1 MKRLLVMLLLLP
13 SVMAAEDFLP
23 AEAAKGRWSLTVM
36 ITSLA
41 AEQTDMIILRAPEG
55 RGDVVKSFLGSHPSA
70 DKIVVTNVPQEVL
83 TSVFLETR
91 ALILSTREELDL
103 RSTEEPDFPDNA
115 TLGSVMLMLG
125 RAGGTTLTVS
135 IGAERRS
142 IGRFESIRQFADRL
156 KKRLTALQPATFP
169 EAQGNAGSAE
179 IPSGPNFPP
188 GSEQAPALPPAD
200 LEPGG
205 NQAPGES
212 APEP

>member
-1 MKRLLVMLLLLP
+1 MKRLLVILLVLP

-55 RGDVVKSFLGSHPSA
+55 RGDVVKSFLGSQQSA
-70 DKIVVTNVPQEVL
+70 DKIVVTNVPPEVL
-83 TSVFLETR
+83 TSVFLEAR
-91 ALILSTREELDL
+91 ALILGTREDLDL
-103 RSTEEPDFPDNA
+103 LSTEEPDFPDNA
-115 TLGSVMLMLG
+115 TFGSVMLMLG

-142 IGRFESIRQFADRL
+142 LDTFRSIRRFADRA
-156 KKRLTALQPATFP
+156 KERLAALPPAVSP
-169 EAQGNAGSAE
+169 ETKENVDSARVPSEPNPPAGSDQ
-179 IPSGPNFPP
+179 S
-188 GSEQAPALPPAD
+188 PALPPSD
-200 LEPGG
+200 PPCGG
-205 NQAPGES
+205 KQAPGEP